1 MMSQPFIVFKVSWLT
16 QTPGEERF
24 RDEIVQQFYQVTKF
38 LQDNGLVHRQLM
50 QSIGDLTDDFELSS
64 ADLTDDG
71 LAVMRAA
78 YHKWLT
84 KVDNGMSPEDWSL
97 LEKALKKVRGA

>member
-1 MMSQPFIVFKVSWLT
+1 MSDPFLVFKVSWLT
-16 QTPGEERF
+16 QRPSEEHR
-24 RDEIVQQFYQVTKF
+24 RDEIVEHFYQVTKF
-38 LQDNGLVHRQLM
+38 LQDNGLVRRRLM
-50 QSIGDLTDDFELSS
+50 QSSADITDDFKLSS
-64 ADLTDDG
+64 ADLTVNG

-97 LEKALKKVRGA
+97 LEKALKKVRAS

>member
-1 MMSQPFIVFKVSWLT
+1 MSDTFVIFKVSWLT
-16 QTPGEERF
+16 QRPGEEHR
-24 RDEIVQQFYQVTKF
+24 RDEIVEHFYQVTKF
-38 LQDNGLVHRQLM
+38 LQDHDLVHRQLI
-50 QSIGDLTDDFELSS
+50 QGRADITDDFELSS

-84 KVDNGMSPEDWSL
+84 RVDNGMSPEDVSL
-97 LEKALKKVRGA
+97 LVKALNKVRGT

>member
-1 MMSQPFIVFKVSWLT
+1 MMSQPFTVFQVSWLT
-16 QTPGEERF
+16 KTVGNEHR
-24 RDEIVQQFYQVTKF
+24 RDSIVEHIFQVTKF

-50 QSIGDLTDDFELSS
+50 QSSADITDDFELSS

-97 LEKALKKVRGA
+97 LEKALKKVRAS

>member
-1 MMSQPFIVFKVSWLT
+1 MSDPFIVFKVSWLT
-16 QTPGEERF
+16 QAPGLEGD
-24 RDEIVQQFYQVTKF
+24 RDVTIQQFYQVTKF
-38 LQDNGLVHRQLM
+38 LQDHGLLHRQLM
-50 QSIGDLTDDFELSS
+50 KDVADITDDFTLSS
-64 ADLTDDG
+64 EDLTDDG

-97 LEKALKKVRGA
+97 LEKALKKVRAS

>member
-1 MMSQPFIVFKVSWLT
+1 MSDPFVVFKVSWLT
-16 QTPGEERF
+16 QAPGLEGD
-24 RDEIVQQFYQVTKF
+24 RDVTIQQFYQVTKF
-38 LQDNGLVHRQLM
+38 LQDNRLVHHPLV
-50 QSIGDLTDDFELSS
+50 QSTADITDYFELSS
-64 ADLTDDG
+64 ADLTDEG

-97 LEKALKKVRGA
+97 LEKALKKVRSA